1 MFIDVLKEKRSEIL
15 KNWQNRIFE
24 SYHPDSRKFFQDERD
39 RFNNPVGACI
49 KRETETILNGLIDNI
64 EAVKMIDSMDNLVRV
79 RSVQD
84 FTPSQAVNFMYLLKD
99 VLKAACA
106 EELEEHEITRQLIDF
121 EIRID
126 RLTFLAFDVYMNCR
140 EQINR
145 IRLKEVRDRSAVLF
159 ERSQKE
165 SNETENSKNPN
176 GGVG

>member
-1 MFIDVLKEKRSEIL
+1 MFVDILKEKKALIL
-15 KNWQNRIFE
+15 KNWQNRIYE
-24 SYHPDSRKFFQDERD
+24 SYHPDARKFLEGEKD

-49 KRETETILNGLIDNI
+49 KRETEALLNGLIENA
-64 EAVKMIDSMDNLVRV
+64 EAVKLIESMDNFVRV

-84 FTPSQAVNFMYLLKD
+84 FTASQAVNFMFLLKN
-99 VLKAACA
+99 VLKEACA
-106 EELEEHEITRQLIDF
+106 EELQESEIMKELIDF

-145 IRLKEVRDRSAVLF
+145 IRLKEVKNRSAVLF
-159 ERSQKE
+159 EKAQRE
-165 SNETENSKNPN
+165 SNRDENNNNPN